1 MRLSAKLFLGISGV
15 IAATLLV
22 FGYFILF
29 AGFKKN
35 LDLRIDSGAEDFQA
49 ISLIISQNYDILSAN
64 LDQKSA
70 IILAAQ
76 YADRTDPD
84 HINLYTEGLEPVI
97 EGISY
102 AIPDEFLDGAADNRY
117 RSLESDGKRII
128 VFTGTI
134 KAGDKQYILQTVKD
148 VTDVYKS
155 SGSLRNSFII
165 ILLAS
170 LALSMVIAYVFSRS
184 VTAKA
189 EHVRKTSEAMAA
201 GDYKKRIT
209 VNSKDEF
216 ADMAA
221 SYNKMADTIE
231 EKISELEDSVRKR
244 DDFIAAFSHEMKTP
258 MTSIV
263 GYADMIAHSNKGDDE
278 IREAAGYILN
288 EGLRLEKLSFNL
300 LNLIAADSTK
310 ITRESIPS
318 EELFDDLKHVY
329 KQAEKDVTITYDCD
343 SAYINIE
350 YDLIKTV
357 LTNLIDNALKSN
369 TDRIEVSGK
378 VTGEGYTFSVRDYG
392 IGIPEEDLKKVTEA
406 FYMVDKSRSRK
417 AHGAGIGLALCDRI
431 VKLHDSSLD
440 IQSRL
445 GEGTT
450 VRFTLPD
457 TKV

>member
-35 LDLRIDSGAEDFQA
+35 LDLRIDNGLEDFQA
-49 ISLIISQNYDILSAN
+49 SSLIISQNYNILSAN

-84 HINLYTEGLEPVI
+84 HINLYTSGREPVL

-102 AIPDEFLDGAADNRY
+102 AIPEEYLDGAANNQY
-117 RSLESDGKRII
+117 RSLEIEGKRII
-128 VFTGTI
+128 VYTGMI
-134 KAGDKQYILQTVKD
+134 NAGGSQYILQTVKD

-155 SGSLRNSFII
+155 SESLRNSFII

-170 LALSMVIAYVFSRS
+170 LALSMVIAYVFSKTVS
-184 VTAKA
+184 AKA

-201 GDYKKRIT
+201 GDYKKRI
-209 VNSKDEF
+209 VINSKDEF
-216 ADMAA
+216 GDMAA

-263 GYADMIAHSNKGDDE
+263 GYADMIAHSNKGDEE

-300 LNLIAADSTK
+300 LNLI
-310 ITRESIPS
+310 TRESVPS
-318 EELFDDLKHVY
+318 EEIFDDLKHVY

-392 IGIPEEDLKKVTEA
+392 MGIPEEDLKKVTEA